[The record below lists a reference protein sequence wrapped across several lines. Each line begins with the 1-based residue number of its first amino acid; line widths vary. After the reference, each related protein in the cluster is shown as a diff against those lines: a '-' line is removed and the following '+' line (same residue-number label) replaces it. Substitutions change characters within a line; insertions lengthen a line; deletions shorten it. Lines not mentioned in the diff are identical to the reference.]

1 MAPDEFPFLTEA
13 PALCTPAAPRGK
25 PGSSSCWEHQHPKYR
40 VFVAN
45 NNLGAGHAMCIC
57 ARASQRHSGTPR
69 TPFCRSGS
77 FKMCTFI
84 PGTSGNIFYVTVP
97 SAGPSVCLPLTSH
110 PLPLTSFDHAVQF
123 QPYLAGSWDSWSWF
137 FLQIWH
143 LGSAEGP

>member
-1 MAPDEFPFLTEA
+1 
-13 PALCTPAAPRGK
+13 
-25 PGSSSCWEHQHPKYR
+25 
-40 VFVAN
+40 
-45 NNLGAGHAMCIC
+45 MCIC

-123 QPYLAGSWDSWSWF
+123 QPYLAESWDSWSWF
-137 FLQIWH
+137 FLQIWL
-143 LGSAEGP
+143 LGRAERP